1 MWRRASS
8 WLIQRCS
15 KHLLHRRRRRPAQVD
30 ELVWWASQDGGY
42 AYFAAICCRC
52 HGAELPVAF
61 SSPTSS
67 SPLLVGVDSPRRHD
81 FDRSANVVAN
91 TVLVLIH
98 RHSVAWDSTARYLGY
113 TLRAYTF

>member
-15 KHLLHRRRRRPAQVD
+15 KLLLHRRRRRPAQVD
-30 ELVWWASQDGGY
+30 ELVWWASHHEHLDRSILFFG
-42 AYFAAICCRC
+42 
-52 HGAELPVAF
+52 HVLDE
-61 SSPTSS
+61 PT
-67 SPLLVGVDSPRRHD
+67 PGELLVGIDSPRRHD

-98 RHSVAWDSTARYLGY
+98 RHSVAWDGTARYLGY
-113 TLRAYTF
+113 TLRA